1 MLEELPKS
9 VSKYSSSPVFDKD
22 SVPQAL
28 RKEHR
33 TKPGV
38 WAKAIVLEGSIDF
51 IFEDKPDDPIT
62 IQAGNFAIAEPEVP
76 HHVNVTGPVK
86 FQLEFYR
93 EEK

>member
-1 MLEELPKS
+1 MRQELPKS
-9 VSKYSSSPVFDKD
+9 VSKYSSSPVFDQD

-38 WAKAIVLEGSIDF
+38 WAKAIVSEGPIDF
-51 IFEDKPDDPIT
+51 VLESEPDAPIT